1 MNKNDGFSAIAL
13 LALGFFGVIKGLQ
26 LPLGTFRAPDTAFFP
41 VVLSSLL
48 ILLSLILLGRSLR
61 VRRIEQGGVHFGERW
76 KRLIV
81 VVPAFV
87 AYFFL
92 LEPIGYVLTTV
103 AMIILVA
110 KLVNCSWK
118 EAVAISI
125 VCTVVTYILIVRYL
139 NGPLPK
145 GIIPF

>member
-1 MNKNDGFSAIAL
+1 MNKKDGYSAIAL
-13 LALGFFGVIKGLQ
+13 LALGFFGAVKGLQ
-26 LPLGTFRAPDTAFFP
+26 LPLGSFRAPDTAFFP

-61 VRRIEQGGVHFGERW
+61 VRQIEPGGTYFGKRW
-76 KRLIV
+76 KRLII
-81 VVPAFV
+81 VVPALI

-92 LEPIGYVLTTV
+92 LEPIGYLLTTV

-110 KLVNCSWK
+110 RLVDCSWK
-118 EAVAISI
+118 EAIAISTI
-125 VCTVVTYILIVRYL
+125 CTVVTYTLIVHYL

>member
-1 MNKNDGFSAIAL
+1 MNKKDGFSAIAL
-13 LALGFFGVIKGLQ
+13 LALGFFGAVKGLQ
-26 LPLGTFRAPDTAFFP
+26 LPLGSFRAPDTAFFP
-41 VVLSSLL
+41 VALSALL
-48 ILLSLILLGRSLR
+48 ILLSLILLGRSFR
-61 VRRIEQGGVHFGERW
+61 VRYIEQGAVYFGKYW

-81 VVPAFV
+81 VVPALV

-92 LEPIGYVLTTV
+92 LEPVGYVITTV

-145 GIIPF
+145 GILPF

>member
-1 MNKNDGFSAIAL
+1 MNKKDCFSAIAL
-13 LALGFFGVIKGLQ
+13 LAFGLFGAVKGLQ
-26 LPLGTFRAPDTAFFP
+26 LPLGSLRTPDTAFFP

-48 ILLSLILLGRSLR
+48 ILLSLILLGRSLW
-61 VRRIEQGGVHFGERW
+61 VGQLEPGGVNFGEHW

-81 VVPAFV
+81 VVPALV

-92 LEPIGYVLTTV
+92 LEPIGYLLTTV
-103 AMIILVA
+103 AIIILVA

>member
-1 MNKNDGFSAIAL
+1 MNKKDGLSAIAL
-13 LALGFFGVIKGLQ
+13 LAFGFFGAIKGLQ
-26 LPLGTFRAPDTAFFP
+26 LPLGSFRAPDTAFFP

-48 ILLSLILLGRSLR
+48 ILLSLILLGRSFR
-61 VRRIEQGGVHFGERW
+61 VRHIEQGGVYFGKHW

-81 VVPAFV
+81 VVPALV

-92 LEPIGYVLTTV
+92 LEPVGYVITTV

-118 EAVAISI
+118 EAIAIST
-125 VCTVVTYILIVRYL
+125 VCTVVTYLLIVHYL